1 MLGTTARVR
10 SPLSSAPQ
18 NSFCHP
24 NLLSDP
30 VLSLWPSTPR
40 PGHSSVSP
48 GDPCPQP
55 GQLSTEGLPACAP
68 PIVRD
73 YFEGSGFGFGVTIG
87 TLCCFPLG
95 KSDGQGGAG

>member
-40 PGHSSVSP
+40 PVHSSVSP